1 MTEHV
6 QTRRFFAIV
15 PAAGVGK
22 RVGGD
27 IPKQYLSIHGKT
39 ILEHTLLELLAVER
53 LEKIIVAL
61 GRDDDY
67 WRHLDIFSSPRISVV
82 EGGAERVDSVLAGL
96 TLCAQQADQQDWVL
110 VHDVA
115 RPCIQRHSVNHLID
129 TLQDHPV
136 GGLLAVPATDTIK
149 QAHGQLV
156 EHTVDRSCLWHAQTP
171 QMFGLQ
177 LLTQAIEKG
186 LANNAEITDEASAI
200 ELQGLQPLLVEG
212 LRSNIKVTRPED
224 IALASYYLD
233 NKPSSKNKENT

>member
-1 MTEHV
+1 MTEHS
-6 QTRRFFAIV
+6 QTRRCFAIV

-27 IPKQYLSIHGKT
+27 IPKQYLSINGKT

-53 LEKIIVAL
+53 IEKIIVPV

-67 WRHLDIFSSPRISVV
+67 WRELSVFSSPRIEVTA
-82 EGGAERVDSVLAGL
+82 GGAERVDSVLAGL
-96 TLCAQQADQQDWVL
+96 KYCARNASAQDWVL

-115 RPCIQRHSVNHLID
+115 RPCIQRQSVNDLID
-129 TLQDHPV
+129 TLQHHPV

-149 QAHGQLV
+149 QAASHQSQTV
-156 EHTVDRSCLWHAQTP
+156 AEKTVDRSQLWHAQTP

-186 LANNAEITDEASAI
+186 LANHADITDEASAV

-224 IALASYYLD
+224 IALAAYYL
-233 NKPSSKNKENT
+233 KNKEHP

>member
-1 MTEHV
+1 MTEHS

-27 IPKQYLSIHGKT
+27 IPKQYLSVNGKT

-53 LEKIIVAL
+53 IEKIIVPV

-67 WRHLDIFSSPRISVV
+67 WRQLNVFSSPRIEVTT
-82 EGGAERVDSVLAGL
+82 GGAERVDSVLAGL
-96 TLCAQQADQQDWVL
+96 KYCARNACAHDWVL

-115 RPCIQRHSVNHLID
+115 RPCIQRESINHLID
-129 TLQDHPV
+129 TLQHHSV

-149 QAHGQLV
+149 QTGHSSDSQPVA
-156 EHTVDRSCLWHAQTP
+156 ERTVDRSRLWHAQTP

-177 LLTQAIEKG
+177 LLTQAIESG
-186 LANNAEITDEASAI
+186 MAEHADITDEASAV

-224 IALASYYLD
+224 IALAAYYL
-233 NKPSSKNKENT
+233 KNKEHT